1 MTTTTLTRSI
11 SGSNRSTWT
20 VSLWVK
26 RSNLSVSG
34 VSGDRLF
41 SGYSSSAYWSDIYF
55 GSGDELEYANVS
67 NGSLTEGYIK
77 TTRKF
82 RDPSAWYH
90 IVVRYDTTQATASDR
105 VRFYVNGQQE
115 TSFSSSTYPSQNY
128 AAGQINSSTFYIG
141 KDPNDGFDGLMSH
154 IHFCDGYSYGPDSFG
169 STDATTGEWKIK
181 TSPSVSYG
189 TNGFFILKDG
199 NSVTDQSPN
208 TNNFTVSA
216 GTLTKTE
223 DNPSNNFATLNPV
236 SFHEA
241 NFSLSNGANTMATGN
256 NTQWNNAICS
266 TLVATGGKFYW
277 EAKWTDGDSY
287 SIIGIIEAKEIHR
300 CATSLS
306 GSGTDIYFVAN
317 AIQTDNG
324 GGSPQRYRLVNS
336 DDNIS
341 ISAPPGCIMQF
352 ALDCEN
358 RKFWFGVNGTF
369 YNSGNPATGANPTW
383 DTTDIPAD
391 GEFVP
396 YAQGYKISG
405 ATAFQFNFGNGYFG
419 TTAVSSAGTNASGNG
434 IFEYDVPSGYTALS
448 TKGLNE

>member
-1 MTTTTLTRSI
+1 MASTYLTRTF
-11 SGSNRSTWT
+11 GSAGNRKTWT
-20 VSLWVK
+20 WSVWVK
-26 RSNLSVSG
+26 RSALGGTQNLLNAGHPTNPWWTLTFNSDAINFAQTSG
-34 VSGDRLF
+34 T
-41 SGYSSSAYWSDIYF
+41 SASWATSA
-55 GSGDELEYANVS
+55 L
-67 NGSLTEGYIK
+67 
-77 TTRKF
+77 F
-82 RDPSAWYH
+82 RDTSAWYH
-90 IVVRYDTTQATASDR
+90 IVLAVDTTSSTSTMNGSSTDR
-105 VRFYVNGQQE
+105 IRLYVNGEQY
-115 TSFSSSTYPSQNY
+115 TVTGGTIPSQN
-128 AAGQINSSTFYIG
+128 ADLQVNQAIEHRIG
-141 KDPNDGFDGLMSH
+141 TAPYGNAFDGLMSH
-154 IHFCDGYSYGPDSFG
+154 IHFIDGTAYGPDNFG

-181 TSPSVSYG
+181 TSPSVTYG

-199 NSVTDQSPN
+199 NSVTDQSGN
-208 TNNFTVSA
+208 SNNWTVGG

-223 DNPSNNFATLNPV
+223 DNPSNNFATLNAV

-287 SIIGIIEAKEIHR
+287 SIIGIIKAEDIHR

-306 GSGTDIYFVAN
+306 GSGTDIYMHAN

-324 GGSPQRYRLVNS
+324 GGSPQKYSFVSS
-336 DDNIS
+336 DGNIS

-405 ATAFQFNFGNGYFG
+405 ATAFQFNFGNGFFG
-419 TTAVSSAGTNASGNG
+419 STAISSEGTNASNLGK
-434 IFEYDVPSGYTALS
+434 FEYDVPSGFTALC
-448 TKGLNE
+448 TKGLNL

>member
-1 MTTTTLTRSI
+1 MASTYLTRTF
-11 SGSNRSTWT
+11 GSAGNRKTWT
-20 VSLWVK
+20 WSVWVK
-26 RSNLSVSG
+26 RSALGGTQNLLNAGHPTNPWWTLTFNSDAINFAQTSG
-34 VSGDRLF
+34 T
-41 SGYSSSAYWSDIYF
+41 SASWATSA
-55 GSGDELEYANVS
+55 L
-67 NGSLTEGYIK
+67 
-77 TTRKF
+77 F
-82 RDPSAWYH
+82 RDTSAWYH
-90 IVVRYDTTQATASDR
+90 IVLAVDTTSSTSTMNGSSTDR
-105 VRFYVNGQQE
+105 IRLYVNGEQY
-115 TSFSSSTYPSQNY
+115 TVTGGTIPSQN
-128 AAGQINSSTFYIG
+128 ADLQVNQAIEHRIG
-141 KDPNDGFDGLMSH
+141 TAPYGNAFDGLMSH
-154 IHFCDGYSYGPDSFG
+154 IHFIDGTAYGPDNFG

-181 TSPSVSYG
+181 TSPSVTYG

-199 NSVTDQSPN
+199 NSVTDQSGN
-208 TNNFTVSA
+208 SNNWTVGG

-223 DNPSNNFATLNPV
+223 DNPSNNFATLNAV

-287 SIIGIIEAKEIHR
+287 SVIGIIKAEDIHR

-306 GSGTDIYFVAN
+306 GSGTDIYMHAN

-324 GGSPQRYRLVNS
+324 GGSPQKYSFVSS
-336 DDNIS
+336 DGNIS

-419 TTAVSSAGTNASGNG
+419 TTAVSSAGTNASNNG
-434 IFEYDVPSGYTALS
+434 IFEYDVPSGFTALS

>member
-1 MTTTTLTRSI
+1 MASTYLTRTF
-11 SGSNRSTWT
+11 GSAGNRKTWT
-20 VSLWVK
+20 WSVWVK
-26 RSNLSVSG
+26 RSALGGTQNLLNAGHPTNPWWTLTFNSDAINFAQTSG
-34 VSGDRLF
+34 T
-41 SGYSSSAYWSDIYF
+41 SASWATSA
-55 GSGDELEYANVS
+55 L
-67 NGSLTEGYIK
+67 
-77 TTRKF
+77 F
-82 RDPSAWYH
+82 RDTSAWYH
-90 IVVRYDTTQATASDR
+90 IVLAVDTTSSTSTMNGSSTDR
-105 VRFYVNGQQE
+105 IRLYVNGEQY
-115 TSFSSSTYPSQNY
+115 TVTGGTIPSQN
-128 AAGQINSSTFYIG
+128 ADLQVNQAIEHRIG
-141 KDPNDGFDGLMSH
+141 TAPYGNAFDGLMSH
-154 IHFCDGYSYGPDSFG
+154 IHFIDGTAYGPDNFG

-181 TSPSVSYG
+181 TSPSVTYG

-199 NSVTDQSPN
+199 NSVTDQSGN
-208 TNNFTVSA
+208 SNNWTVGG

-223 DNPSNNFATLNPV
+223 DNPSNNFATLNAV

-287 SIIGIIEAKEIHR
+287 SVIGIIKAEDIHR

-306 GSGTDIYFVAN
+306 GSGTDIYMHAN

-324 GGSPQRYRLVNS
+324 GGSPQKYSFVSS
-336 DDNIS
+336 DGNIS

-419 TTAVSSAGTNASGNG
+419 TTAVSSAGTNASNNG
-434 IFEYDVPSGYTALS
+434 IFEDDVPSGFTALS

>member
-1 MTTTTLTRSI
+1 MASTYLTRTF
-11 SGSNRSTWT
+11 GSAGNRKTWT
-20 VSLWVK
+20 WSVWVK
-26 RSNLSVSG
+26 RSALGGTQNLLNAGHPTNPWWTLTFNSDAINFAQTSG
-34 VSGDRLF
+34 T
-41 SGYSSSAYWSDIYF
+41 SASWATSA
-55 GSGDELEYANVS
+55 L
-67 NGSLTEGYIK
+67 
-77 TTRKF
+77 F
-82 RDPSAWYH
+82 RDTSAWYH
-90 IVVRYDTTQATASDR
+90 IVLAVDTTSSTSTMNGSSTDR
-105 VRFYVNGQQE
+105 IRLYVNGEQY
-115 TSFSSSTYPSQNY
+115 TVTGGTIPSQN
-128 AAGQINSSTFYIG
+128 ADLQVNQAIEHRIG
-141 KDPNDGFDGLMSH
+141 TAPYGNAFDGLMSH
-154 IHFCDGYSYGPDSFG
+154 IHFIDGTAYGPDNFG

-181 TSPSVSYG
+181 TSPSVTYG

-199 NSVTDQSPN
+199 NSVTDQSGN
-208 TNNFTVSA
+208 SNNWTVGG

-223 DNPSNNFATLNPV
+223 DNPSNNFATLNAV

-287 SIIGIIEAKEIHR
+287 SIIGIIKAEDIHR

-306 GSGTDIYFVAN
+306 GSGTDIYMHAN

-324 GGSPQRYRLVNS
+324 GGSPQKYSFVSS
-336 DDNIS
+336 DGNIS

-419 TTAVSSAGTNASGNG
+419 TTAVSSAGTNASNNG
-434 IFEYDVPSGYTALS
+434 IFEYDVPSGFTALS

>member
-1 MTTTTLTRSI
+1 MASTYLTRTF
-11 SGSNRSTWT
+11 GSAGNRKTWT
-20 VSLWVK
+20 WSVWVK
-26 RSNLSVSG
+26 RSALGGTQNLLNAGHPTNPWWTLTFNSDAINFAQTSG
-34 VSGDRLF
+34 T
-41 SGYSSSAYWSDIYF
+41 SASWATSA
-55 GSGDELEYANVS
+55 L
-67 NGSLTEGYIK
+67 
-77 TTRKF
+77 F
-82 RDPSAWYH
+82 RDTSAWYH
-90 IVVRYDTTQATASDR
+90 IVLAVDTTSSTSTMNGSSTDR
-105 VRFYVNGQQE
+105 IRLYVNGEQY
-115 TSFSSSTYPSQNY
+115 TVTGGTIPSQN
-128 AAGQINSSTFYIG
+128 ADLQVNQAIEHRIG
-141 KDPNDGFDGLMSH
+141 TAPYGNAFDGLMSH
-154 IHFCDGYSYGPDSFG
+154 IHFIDGTAYGPDNFG

-181 TSPSVSYG
+181 TSPSVTYG

-199 NSVTDQSPN
+199 NSVTDQSGN
-208 TNNFTVSA
+208 SNNWTVGG

-287 SIIGIIEAKEIHR
+287 SIIGIIKAEDIHR

-306 GSGTDIYFVAN
+306 GSGTDIYMHAN

-324 GGSPQRYRLVNS
+324 GGSPQKYSFVSS
-336 DDNIS
+336 DGNIS

-419 TTAVSSAGTNASGNG
+419 TTAVSSAGTNAS
-434 IFEYDVPSGYTALS
+434 
-448 TKGLNE
+448 K

>member
-1 MTTTTLTRSI
+1 MASTYLTRTF
-11 SGSNRSTWT
+11 GSAGNRKTWT
-20 VSLWVK
+20 WSVWVK
-26 RSNLSVSG
+26 RSALGGTQNLLNAGHPTNPWWTLTFNSDAINFAQTSG
-34 VSGDRLF
+34 T
-41 SGYSSSAYWSDIYF
+41 SASWATSA
-55 GSGDELEYANVS
+55 L
-67 NGSLTEGYIK
+67 
-77 TTRKF
+77 F
-82 RDPSAWYH
+82 RDTSAWYH
-90 IVVRYDTTQATASDR
+90 IVLAVDTTSSTSTMNGSSTDR
-105 VRFYVNGQQE
+105 IRLYVNGEQY
-115 TSFSSSTYPSQNY
+115 TVTGGTIPSQN
-128 AAGQINSSTFYIG
+128 ADLQVNQAIEHRIG
-141 KDPNDGFDGLMSH
+141 TAPYGNAFDGLMSH
-154 IHFCDGYSYGPDSFG
+154 IHFIDGTAYGPDNFG

-181 TSPSVSYG
+181 TSPSVTYG

-199 NSVTDQSPN
+199 NSVTDQSGN
-208 TNNFTVSA
+208 SNNWTVGG

-223 DNPSNNFATLNPV
+223 DNPSNNFATLNAV

-287 SIIGIIEAKEIHR
+287 SVIGIIKAEDIHR

-306 GSGTDIYFVAN
+306 GTGTDIYMHAN

-324 GGSPQRYRLVNS
+324 GGSPQKYSFVSS
-336 DDNIS
+336 DGNIS

-419 TTAVSSAGTNASGNG
+419 STAISSEGTNASNLGK
-434 IFEYDVPSGYTALS
+434 FEYDVPSGFTALC
-448 TKGLNE
+448 TKGLNL

>member
-1 MTTTTLTRSI
+1 MASTYLTRTF
-11 SGSNRSTWT
+11 GSAGNRKTWT
-20 VSLWVK
+20 WSVWVK
-26 RSNLSVSG
+26 RSALGGTQNLLNAGHPTNPWWTLTFNSDAINFAQTSG
-34 VSGDRLF
+34 T
-41 SGYSSSAYWSDIYF
+41 SASWATSA
-55 GSGDELEYANVS
+55 L
-67 NGSLTEGYIK
+67 
-77 TTRKF
+77 F
-82 RDPSAWYH
+82 RDTSAWYH
-90 IVVRYDTTQATASDR
+90 IVLAVDTTSSTSTMNGSSTDR
-105 VRFYVNGQQE
+105 IRLYVNGEQY
-115 TSFSSSTYPSQNY
+115 TVTGGTIPSQN
-128 AAGQINSSTFYIG
+128 ADLQVNQAIEHRIG
-141 KDPNDGFDGLMSH
+141 TAPYGNAFDGLMSH
-154 IHFCDGYSYGPDSFG
+154 IHFIDGTAYGPDNFG

-181 TSPSVSYG
+181 TSPSVTYG

-199 NSVTDQSPN
+199 NSVTDQSGN
-208 TNNFTVSA
+208 SNNWTVGG

-223 DNPSNNFATLNPV
+223 DNPSNNFATLNAV

-287 SIIGIIEAKEIHR
+287 SVIGIIKAEDIHR

-306 GSGTDIYFVAN
+306 GTGTDIYMHAN

-324 GGSPQRYRLVNS
+324 GGSPQKYSFVSS
-336 DDNIS
+336 DGNIS

-419 TTAVSSAGTNASGNG
+419 TTAVSSAGTNASNNG
-434 IFEYDVPSGYTALS
+434 IFEYDVPSGFTALS